1 MKPNLSNL
9 TKANI
14 THQRTTSLIAFPMAT
29 AVVANKSP
37 LPDASSHK
45 ASTTASSSST
55 PSLLLTSHTVSSYTK
70 DRKVGEGTYAVVYLG
85 KQTSTKR
92 PIAIKEI
99 KTGLFKDGLDM
110 SAIREVKY
118 LQELK
123 HPNVIELI
131 DVFATSNNNLNLV
144 LEFLPCDLEVL
155 IKDKTIVFKS
165 ADIKSWMLMT
175 LRGIHHCHRNF
186 ILHRDL
192 KPNNL
197 LISPNGLL
205 KIADFGLARSLGN
218 PNEDLSSN
226 VVTRWYR
233 APELLFGAKHYTEA
247 IDIWSIGIIFAELM
261 LRIPYLAGKDDVD
274 QLDVTFRA
282 YGTPTEQIWPNVSSL
297 PMYNALHV
305 YPPPS
310 RQELRMR
317 FSAATEK
324 ALDFLILLTQL
335 DPSRRCNSTQA
346 LLHEYFTESPRP
358 TDPEFLPK
366 RKDKKRTD
374 VDDAEVNSGNN
385 SDALK
390 RRRV

>member
-1 MKPNLSNL
+1 MSTAEVQNKPDPPKYEPNP
-9 TKANI
+9 TI
-14 THQRTTSLIAFPMAT
+14 TSTL
-29 AVVANKSP
+29 NKN
-37 LPDASSHK
+37 
-45 ASTTASSSST
+45 
-55 PSLLLTSHTVSSYTK
+55 YTK
-70 DRKVGEGTYAVVYLG
+70 ERKVGEGTYAVVYLG
-85 KQTSTKR
+85 KQIQTKR
-92 PIAIKEI
+92 SIAIKEI

-123 HPNVIELI
+123 HQNIIELI
-131 DVFATSNNNLNLV
+131 DVFASSNNNLNLV
-144 LEFLPCDLEVL
+144 LEFLPTDLEVL
-155 IKDKTIVFKS
+155 IKDKSIVFKS
-165 ADIKSWMLMT
+165 SDIKSWILMT

-197 LISPNGLL
+197 LISPQGVL

-218 PNEDLSSN
+218 PNEELSSN

-233 APELLFGAKHYTEA
+233 APELLFGAKHYTES

-261 LRIPYLAGKDDVD
+261 LRIPYLPGKDDID

-297 PMYNALHV
+297 PLYNSLHI

-310 RQELRMR
+310 RQEIRSR

-324 ALDFLILLTQL
+324 AIDFLILLTQL

-346 LLHEYFTESPRP
+346 LLHDYFTESPKP
-358 TDPEFLPK
+358 TKPEFLPK
-366 RKDKKRTD
+366 KLNLKRD
-374 VDDAEVNSGNN
+374 SNKIDENDDYKINSGNN
-385 SDALK
+385 SDSLKK
-390 RRRV
+390 RRLHS